1 MAPLLFSH
9 PAGKDRSKGV
19 VLRSTD
25 GAQSWTK
32 VADATPNN
40 HNKKFGYSSLTLLE
54 HVHATTMDK
63 FDDTVAE
70 TMSTTTTTM
79 VGLTYETSGP
89 TCTSDTSAC
98 LIMYRNVS
106 F

>member
-32 VADATPNN
+32 VADATPKN
-40 HNKKFGYSSLTLLE
+40 HDKKFGYSSLTLLE

-63 FDDTVAE
+63 FGDTATE
-70 TMSTTTTTM
+70 TMSTTTTTTTTM
-79 VGLTYETSGP
+79 VDKYYMGANCEYMGNPYTDLHTY
-89 TCTSDTSAC
+89 D
-98 LIMYRNVS
+98 
-106 F
+106 